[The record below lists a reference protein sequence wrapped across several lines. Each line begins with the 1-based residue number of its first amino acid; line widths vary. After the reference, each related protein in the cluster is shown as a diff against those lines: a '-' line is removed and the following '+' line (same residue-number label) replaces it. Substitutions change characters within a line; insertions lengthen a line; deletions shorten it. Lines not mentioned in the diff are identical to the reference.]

1 MSGRLLRSAGRAYVC
16 VGEKVDAGGFG
27 PKLESW
33 AFALDKA
40 GLEALMEDA
49 VFQTRTCKLC
59 K

>member
-1 MSGRLLRSAGRAYVC
+1 MRNVHSVSSYFWL
-16 VGEKVDAGGFG
+16 AGGFG

-33 AFALDKA
+33 AFALDQD
-40 GLEALMEDA
+40 GLAALVEDS